1 MQEGLKA
8 VHRAQIWVGRSIALA
23 LLFLVCAC
31 AGIPRDASLPIDDPN
46 EKTNRVAFAAN
57 QAALHPVSVLV
68 KAATPGPVHDRL
80 HDLNSNLREPR
91 IFGNDILQFRFD
103 AAVKTVGRFITNSSI
118 GLGGLFDIAGQ
129 AGLPQQSG
137 DFGQTLF
144 VWGVPAGS
152 YVVLPYFGPSTA
164 RDTAGLVVD
173 EVADPVSWALGGVF
187 GWKASVGTGALDAT
201 VRLSEFKEA
210 EDVSID
216 FYSFARSAYYQ
227 IRRSDMRE
235 AIGLPSAV
243 ESPAT
248 SPTR

>member
-1 MQEGLKA
+1 MM
-8 VHRAQIWVGRSIALA
+8 S
-23 LLFLVCAC
+23 LLGAC
-31 AGIPRDASLPIDDPN
+31 AGVPRDASLPIDDPY
-46 EKTNRVAFAAN
+46 EKNNRVAFAAN
-57 QAALHPVSVLV
+57 QAALHPVSVII

-80 HDLNSNLREPR
+80 HDLNANLREPR
-91 IFGNDILQFRFD
+91 IFANDVLQLRID
-103 AAVKTVGRFITNSSI
+103 AAVKTVGRFITNSTI

-129 AGLPQQSG
+129 AGLSQQSG

-152 YVVLPYFGPSTA
+152 YVVLPYFGPSTG
-164 RDTAGLVVD
+164 RDAAGLVVD
-173 EVADPVSWALGGVF
+173 EVADPVGLALGKLF
-187 GWKASVGTGALDAT
+187 GWGATVGTGVLDAA

-227 IRRSDMRE
+227 TRRSDLRE
-235 AIGLPSAV
+235 AIGQPNVV

-248 SPTR
+248 TPQR

>member
-1 MQEGLKA
+1 M
-8 VHRAQIWVGRSIALA
+8 HRLSTLVLRSIPVAMMS
-23 LLFLVCAC
+23 LLGAC
-31 AGIPRDASLPIDDPN
+31 AGVPRDASLPIDDPY
-46 EKTNRVAFAAN
+46 EKNNRVAFAAN
-57 QAALHPVSVLV
+57 QAALHPVSVII

-80 HDLNSNLREPR
+80 HDLNANLREPR
-91 IFGNDILQFRFD
+91 IFANDVLQLRID
-103 AAVKTVGRFITNSSI
+103 AAVKTVGRFITNSTI

-129 AGLPQQSG
+129 AGLSQQSG

-152 YVVLPYFGPSTA
+152 YVVLPYFGPSTG
-164 RDTAGLVVD
+164 RDAAGLVVD
-173 EVADPVSWALGGVF
+173 EVADPVGLALGKLF
-187 GWKASVGTGALDAT
+187 GWGATVGTGVLDAA

-227 IRRSDMRE
+227 TRRSDLRE
-235 AIGLPSAV
+235 AIGQPNVV

-248 SPTR
+248 APQR